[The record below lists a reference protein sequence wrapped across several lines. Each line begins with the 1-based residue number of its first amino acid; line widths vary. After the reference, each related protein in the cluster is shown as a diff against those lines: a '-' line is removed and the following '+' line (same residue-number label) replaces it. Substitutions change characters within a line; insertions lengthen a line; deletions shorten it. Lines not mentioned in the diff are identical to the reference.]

1 MSLTLHRVHGCERCL
16 RRHVQV
22 VHKNQAALSKGWAI
36 AALLPAMRGAD
47 AAICCEYQDRPLR
60 YLNPILCPYS
70 KMIAPRSAE
79 GQRPVSLLS
88 SLPSITSCVRQ
99 LWHARHVVDQSYRW
113 LGSKR
118 SPTVLVVLRL
128 VCTGLGTEGKGERV
142 VLPQWLFWTA
152 FLWKPWKRGDMPSVD
167 FTQFPPLR
175 HLSLSPTVDPC
186 GVTGSSHSRSWSAN
200 HTQGHS
206 IYKKLHAVRTYYYVK
221 APHSVNG
228 LCQLRVA

>member
-1 MSLTLHRVHGCERCL
+1 MARGQGPIDARRVEAKATCSHGRLLGPKLSMSLTLYRVHGCERCL

-47 AAICCEYQDRPLR
+47 AAICCKYQDRPLR

-99 LWHARHVVDQSYRW
+99 LWHARH
-113 LGSKR
+113 
-118 SPTVLVVLRL
+118 
-128 VCTGLGTEGKGERV
+128 
-142 VLPQWLFWTA
+142 A
-152 FLWKPWKRGDMPSVD
+152 
-167 FTQFPPLR
+167 
-175 HLSLSPTVDPC
+175 
-186 GVTGSSHSRSWSAN
+186 
-200 HTQGHS
+200 
-206 IYKKLHAVRTYYYVK
+206 
-221 APHSVNG
+221 
-228 LCQLRVA
+228 